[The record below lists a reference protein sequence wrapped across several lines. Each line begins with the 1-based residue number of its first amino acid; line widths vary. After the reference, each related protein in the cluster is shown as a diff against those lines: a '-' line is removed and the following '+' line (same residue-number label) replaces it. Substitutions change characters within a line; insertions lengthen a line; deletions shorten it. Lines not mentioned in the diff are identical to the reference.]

1 MSDAPPPALA
11 ARLAAAVDP
20 SSPPEAYLDAALML
34 LRQLVQGGCATRAA
48 ALDLLVADALVTAAF
63 EVASAEPA
71 SVEDRA
77 ATAVRRIAALGAT

>member
-1 MSDAPPPALA
+1 MSDGPPPALA
-11 ARLAAAVDP
+11 ERLAEAVDA
-20 SSPPEAYLDAALML
+20 SSPPEAYLEAALVL
-34 LRQLVQGGCATRAA
+34 LGRLVHDGCATRAA